1 MLSPIGF
8 ERVNKWQLDFN
19 NSFLLPK
26 DKRKE
31 GEKKKNNE
39 RTKHELRV
47 KTGSNERKVNERR
60 LQNREVRM
68 QGYER
73 RNCVKGEDIG
83 I

>member
-31 GEKKKNNE
+31 VKKKI
-39 RTKHELRV
+39 TKHELRV

>member
-31 GEKKKNNE
+31 GEKKI
-39 RTKHELRV
+39 TKHELRV
-47 KTGSNERKVNERR
+47 KTGSSERKVNERR
-60 LQNREVRM
+60 LQNREVKM
-68 QGYER
+68 QGEI
-73 RNCVKGEDIG
+73 V
-83 I
+83 